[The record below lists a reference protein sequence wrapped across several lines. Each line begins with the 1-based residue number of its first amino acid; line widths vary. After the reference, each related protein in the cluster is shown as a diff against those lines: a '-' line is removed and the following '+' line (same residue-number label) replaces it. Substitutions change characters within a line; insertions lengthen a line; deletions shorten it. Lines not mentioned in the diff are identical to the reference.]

1 VAAWAHHGEAVL
13 NSLVQNGLLPALL
26 ARMYLLR
33 LTPVAQGPPATLD
46 PATGLQRDPLAG
58 SLIPLVRVLGNL
70 ANGSDAVIQALL
82 STVLPTPPTP
92 PSAAATAA
100 GPAAAP
106 SPVVIPNAFVLV
118 FSTLERSLSSLH
130 RGLKKETCWVL
141 ANLAASGVA
150 EVHNALVLNERG
162 EAGVFVQL
170 LFQTIRQ
177 AQFDVKREAGHCLYN
192 LCRCRDGFFLP
203 VLFPRVPLNDPVATN
218 ASPSVLLLREFCDFL
233 RSRDADAI
241 LIGLRVLDL
250 LLRAHPDG
258 IQLVEREGG
267 IDALEAVQQHCEQAQ
282 LVDYAHQLVD
292 KYFGA
297 NLDDE
302 EEDEDDAQHAAAAA
316 QQDNEELPPWR
327 VQHQSPNRPPAAAAG
342 AGGGAAPA
350 ASAQAH
356 QPGPPPGGFK
366 F

>member
-1 VAAWAHHGEAVL
+1 
-13 NSLVQNGLLPALL
+13 
-26 ARMYLLR
+26 
-33 LTPVAQGPPATLD
+33 
-46 PATGLQRDPLAG
+46 
-58 SLIPLVRVLGNL
+58 
-70 ANGSDAVIQALL
+70 
-82 STVLPTPPTP
+82 
-92 PSAAATAA
+92 
-100 GPAAAP
+100 
-106 SPVVIPNAFVLV
+106 
-118 FSTLERSLSSLH
+118 
-130 RGLKKETCWVL
+130 
-141 ANLAASGVA
+141 
-150 EVHNALVLNERG
+150 
-162 EAGVFVQL
+162 
-170 LFQTIRQ
+170 
-177 AQFDVKREAGHCLYN
+177 
-192 LCRCRDGFFLP
+192 
-203 VLFPRVPLNDPVATN
+203 
-218 ASPSVLLLREFCDFL
+218 VLLLREFCDFL

-267 IDALEAVQQHCEQAQ
+267 IDALESVQQHCEQAQ

-302 EEDEDDAQHAAAAA
+302 EEDEDDAQHAAAA

-342 AGGGAAPA
+342 AGGAAA